1 MPSNKIQQNHSIKFD
16 PQKEVNKL
24 KRMYTLGIVISLG
37 VIPAYIADYIAWNA
51 AVFHYIKRVTYAHSN
66 NPYLQ
71 YCEQQGIGPWDFLDQ
86 VMKYADQARAR
97 GEFDPRPIRIK
108 IYLILI
114 GIVLGLFLLVH

>member
-37 VIPAYIADYIAWNA
+37 VIPAYIAWNA
-51 AVFHYIKRVTYAHSN
+51 AVFHYLKRVAYVHSN